1 MYKEL
6 SNEELST
13 LETCQLISEHEQS
26 LKSTQNYRECFQ
38 KLLQECPPLGNY
50 LNKNVI
56 PWPGWY
62 YPKKK
67 IALGKCSQ
75 LRQSV
80 IPEQGQFHV
89 SLNAA
94 EDAVTIFKH
103 FFEKLFKTAFGTDL
117 PHKPKTY
124 KVTLCLTAALLGW
137 LQIQDKVLQKF
148 GICKDHE
155 YVSVIYLLEHVLPLV
170 FFQYNI
176 FRGGDILQYENL
188 MAQMAV
194 IFICWERRH
203 YNKSTLSFLSDMDYQ
218 KVFLPSYWTKKLQFL
233 SLITEKKVEIF
244 HSLLRENTREHSDAK
259 SLSEIA
265 KVIALSGFLSVF
277 KKGFIPLY
285 QRGTSENNLWLL
297 TGKTAEFLL
306 NLFKKISNNS
316 GKAHKVC
323 LCSKSKL
330 IKGIS

>member
-1 MYKEL
+1 MQQKMPSPFSSTSLRSSLRLFLEQIFHTSPKHTRLHCAWPLLYWHGSKSEIKFFRNLESAKTMNMFL
-6 SNEELST
+6 SY
-13 LETCQLISEHEQS
+13 I
-26 LKSTQNYRECFQ
+26 
-38 KLLQECPPLGNY
+38 Y
-50 LNKNVI
+50 LNI
-56 PWPGWY
+56 
-62 YPKKK
+62 
-67 IALGKCSQ
+67 I
-75 LRQSV
+75 
-80 IPEQGQFHV
+80 
-89 SLNAA
+89 
-94 EDAVTIFKH
+94 
-103 FFEKLFKTAFGTDL
+103 
-117 PHKPKTY
+117 
-124 KVTLCLTAALLGW
+124 
-137 LQIQDKVLQKF
+137 
-148 GICKDHE
+148 
-155 YVSVIYLLEHVLPLV
+155 VLPLV

-176 FRGGDILQYENL
+176 FRDGDILQYENL

-218 KVFLPSYWTKKLQFL
+218 KVFLPRYWTKKLQFL

-244 HSLLRENTREHSDAK
+244 HSK

-277 KKGFIPLY
+277 KEGFIPLY